1 MFQAA
6 KQYLK
11 GLKVDGLIDLTGG
24 KIELNYNLITTQT
37 KTFVA
42 ADCGK
47 IWLASYAGASTF
59 TLPANTSAKAGRILI
74 IGQTVAQDLTIV
86 AATADTLLTDG
97 DLQADSVAFS
107 TGSHQIGSLALI
119 LGIGGSWIAF
129 NLSGTTM
136 TVNS

>member
-1 MFQAA
+1 MFQGP

-11 GLKVDGLIDLTGG
+11 GLKLDGLLDLTGG
-24 KIELNYNLITTQT
+24 KLELNVNVVTTQT

-74 IGQTVAQDLTIV
+74 VGQTVDQDLTI
-86 AATADTLLTDG
+86 AAAAADTLITDG

-107 TGSHQIGSLALI
+107 TTSHKIGSLAI
-119 LGIGGSWIAF
+119 FIGIGGSWLAVS
-129 NLSGTTM
+129 LGGTTM
-136 TVNS
+136 TVNT